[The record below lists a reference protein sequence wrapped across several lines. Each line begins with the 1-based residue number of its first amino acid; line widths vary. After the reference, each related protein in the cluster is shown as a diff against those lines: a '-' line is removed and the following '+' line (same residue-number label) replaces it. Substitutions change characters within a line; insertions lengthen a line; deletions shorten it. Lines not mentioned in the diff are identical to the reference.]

1 MRSRRV
7 GTVTYRNLPPFRSCL
22 RRAKNQRALKAKLKG
37 TTLGDADPSSSS
49 SDQSTLAW
57 LKASKKNQKKIA
69 EQLAQARRREEEE
82 HERELQAVYG
92 AEDLR
97 GMKVGHRTKDLDT
110 GGEVI
115 LTLKDSR
122 ILEGE
127 EDELQN
133 VDLADEDRRRAG
145 QVRKKRAKEGYTGY
159 DDDEF
164 GAGDGSDE
172 DMIGVKRAVL
182 TKYDDDY
189 EGEGLKREG
198 FRLGGPSPPPASKR
212 RKLEG
217 AGGSSAVGMS
227 GGSMGII
234 DDDDLPRDHSE
245 SSTKVNKQLLNLD
258 YTSEYQPALVC
269 HERYGS

>member
-1 MRSRRV
+1 
-7 GTVTYRNLPPFRSCL
+7 
-22 RRAKNQRALKAKLKG
+22 
-37 TTLGDADPSSSS
+37 
-49 SDQSTLAW
+49 
-57 LKASKKNQKKIA
+57 
-69 EQLAQARRREEEE
+69 
-82 HERELQAVYG
+82 
-92 AEDLR
+92 
-97 GMKVGHRTKDLDT
+97 
-110 GGEVI
+110 
-115 LTLKDSR
+115 
-122 ILEGE
+122 LEGE

-212 RKLEG
+212 RKLED

-258 YTSEYQPALVC
+258 YTSEYRLNLV
-269 HERYGS
+269 